1 MKTRHRYRNIRRNKT
16 RNTKSKN
23 NKSRKLH
30 RGGFLNFF
38 NKGTNANTNVNPTTP
53 DATQEKEKKQY
64 GNLFDAASVA
74 AQRSA
79 KSWNMPAMLGAINT
93 KLNALLVGNN
103 INYEFSNGYN
113 ARDYDMTN
121 SPGTA
126 ENDGRGQLKPTA
138 KRGKITGFQSKIY
151 NMTTDSKTY
160 NKGKQHFDN
169 IKQKYSN

>member
-1 MKTRHRYRNIRRNKT
+1 MKTKRHYGKKHKKT
-16 RNTKSKN
+16 RRM
-23 NKSRKLH
+23 RK
-30 RGGFLNFF
+30 GGFLNFF
-38 NKGTNANTNVNPTTP
+38 NKGTTTP
-53 DATQEKEKKQY
+53 SNTETTGVKEKKQY

-113 ARDYDMTN
+113 ARDYDMV
-121 SPGTA
+121 SYPGNA

-151 NMTTDSKTY
+151 NMATDTKAY
-160 NKGKQHFDN
+160 DKGKKHFDT
-169 IKQKYSN
+169 IKQKYNTPV